1 MEIILLSVV
10 GSAGIL
16 VFELLC
22 YQPIAR
28 AGRRGWHGPTSGT
41 RSLAGY
47 RPEWR
52 PRLPATAAG

>member
-1 MEIILLSVV
+1 MEIILLSVM
-10 GSAGIL
+10 GSVGIL

-28 AGRRGWHGPTSGT
+28 ADRHGRNGPTSGT
-41 RSLAGY
+41 RALAGY